1 MLVRRD
7 GLTVDALALAI
18 EDRAG
23 VPRSQQRLV
32 CGGRQLRPGQEL
44 SASSV
49 GAASTVE
56 LLLRVEGGAKKDKGK
71 KGKDKKGK
79 DKGEKGKA
87 PLGEGAEMSVEQ
99 LQEKIM
105 YLNDSLDHERE
116 ERNYFQLERDKI
128 NTFWEI
134 SKKELEDRKA
144 ELRNK
149 DREMEELEERHQV
162 EIKVYKQ
169 KVKHL
174 LYEHQ
179 NNVSQLKEEQ
189 ERALKLQLEEHRLR
203 ESESKKDKRS
213 LKLELKELG
222 ACSQQPQQPAV
233 AATAASRSSRV
244 PCHAVMRH
252 LHTRTHTRTHG
263 STAARPPREPTRNC
277 KHSTQGGVN
286 GARCSLLPCFVVR
299 PPLACCSLR
308 RAGARGRCARPQAG
322 ERQECHQA
330 AAAIRARGV
339 WNIRAALWNPTHAP
353 PSQRRPAPANLRPL
367 CPPLFFP
374 PLLPPLHPP
383 LRRTPA
389 TLPPSS
395 SRAPDAAHAPFPHP
409 SSAPLCSVC
418 ACRRHRVCCCF
429 PQVRELQSKY
439 ELKMKLLRE
448 DLELRRKVEILEIE
462 ERKNNH
468 INELM
473 KKHEKAFGEIKNYYN
488 DITHNNLDLIR
499 SLKEEVAEMKKKE
512 IQNEKL
518 MFEIAQENKKLSEP
532 LTRALKEVEKLR
544 HELANYQKDKMSLQN
559 AKSRLH
565 VLETQL
571 RDLTWEHEVLE
582 QRFHHVEKE
591 RDELYEKFESTIYD
605 VQQKSGFKNI
615 LLERKLQAINESL
628 EKKESQLSEVIHAAN
643 LDPNLLGTVSKKLD
657 DVLDAKNG
665 AIKDLQYELARVTKA
680 HNDVIRVYESKL
692 TEFGIPVE
700 ELGFRPLVTST
711 GTGPAGLVVS

>member
-1 MLVRRD
+1 M
-7 GLTVDALALAI
+7 
-18 EDRAG
+18 
-23 VPRSQQRLV
+23 
-32 CGGRQLRPGQEL
+32 
-44 SASSV
+44 
-49 GAASTVE
+49 
-56 LLLRVEGGAKKDKGK
+56 
-71 KGKDKKGK
+71 
-79 DKGEKGKA
+79 
-87 PLGEGAEMSVEQ
+87 
-99 LQEKIM
+99 
-105 YLNDSLDHERE
+105 
-116 ERNYFQLERDKI
+116 
-128 NTFWEI
+128 
-134 SKKELEDRKA
+134 
-144 ELRNK
+144 
-149 DREMEELEERHQV
+149 
-162 EIKVYKQ
+162 
-169 KVKHL
+169 
-174 LYEHQ
+174 
-179 NNVSQLKEEQ
+179 
-189 ERALKLQLEEHRLR
+189 
-203 ESESKKDKRS
+203 
-213 LKLELKELG
+213 
-222 ACSQQPQQPAV
+222 
-233 AATAASRSSRV
+233 
-244 PCHAVMRH
+244 
-252 LHTRTHTRTHG
+252 
-263 STAARPPREPTRNC
+263 
-277 KHSTQGGVN
+277 
-286 GARCSLLPCFVVR
+286 
-299 PPLACCSLR
+299 
-308 RAGARGRCARPQAG
+308 
-322 ERQECHQA
+322 
-330 AAAIRARGV
+330 
-339 WNIRAALWNPTHAP
+339 
-353 PSQRRPAPANLRPL
+353 
-367 CPPLFFP
+367 
-374 PLLPPLHPP
+374 
-383 LRRTPA
+383 
-389 TLPPSS
+389 
-395 SRAPDAAHAPFPHP
+395 
-409 SSAPLCSVC
+409 
-418 ACRRHRVCCCF
+418 
-429 PQVRELQSKY
+429 RELQSKY

-692 TEFGIPVE
+692 TEFG
-700 ELGFRPLVTST
+700 
-711 GTGPAGLVVS
+711 

>member
-1 MLVRRD
+1 MLFPSPLRS
-7 GLTVDALALAI
+7 LNASVDALADAI
-18 EDRAG
+18 EAREGIPAA
-23 VPRSQQRLV
+23 QQRLV
-32 CGGRQLRPGQEL
+32 CGGKALRRGRPLGEQR
-44 SASSV
+44 V
-49 GAASTVE
+49 AAAATVE
-56 LLLRVEGGAKKDKGK
+56 LNLSLLGGAPKKGKGGKDKGK
-71 KGKDKKGK
+71 KEGK
-79 DKGEKGKA
+79 EGKA
-87 PLGEGAEMSVEQ
+87 LAEGGEETVESLTLKLTFKEDQ
-99 LQEKIM
+99 LDK
-105 YLNDSLDHERE
+105 ERE

-134 SKKELEDRKA
+134 TKKELEDRRA

-179 NNVSQLKEEQ
+179 NNVSQLKEDQ

-203 ESESKKDKRS
+203 EADSKKEKRS
-213 LKLELKELG
+213 LKMELKEL
-222 ACSQQPQQPAV
+222 
-233 AATAASRSSRV
+233 
-244 PCHAVMRH
+244 
-252 LHTRTHTRTHG
+252 
-263 STAARPPREPTRNC
+263 E
-277 KHSTQGGVN
+277 
-286 GARCSLLPCFVVR
+286 
-299 PPLACCSLR
+299 LAH
-308 RAGARGRCARPQAG
+308 
-322 ERQECHQA
+322 ED
-330 AAAIRARGV
+330 AIRELKQENDKNV
-339 WNIRAALWNPTHAP
+339 TK
-353 PSQRRPAPANLRPL
+353 LRQQYE
-367 CPPLFFP
+367 
-374 PLLPPLHPP
+374 
-383 LRRTPA
+383 RE
-389 TLPPSS
+389 
-395 SRAPDAAHAPFPHP
+395 
-409 SSAPLCSVC
+409 VK
-418 ACRRHRVCCCF
+418 
-429 PQVRELQSKY
+429 ELQSKY

-448 DLELRRKVEILEIE
+448 DLELRRKVEITEVE

-499 SLKEEVAEMKKKE
+499 TLKEEVAEMKKKE

-605 VQQKSGFKNI
+605 VQQKSGFRNI
-615 LLERKLQAINESL
+615 LLERKLTAINESL

-657 DVLDAKNG
+657 DVLDAKNS

-711 GTGPAGLVVS
+711 GTGPAGLVVA

>member
-1 MLVRRD
+1 MVLH
-7 GLTVDALALAI
+7 
-18 EDRAG
+18 
-23 VPRSQQRLV
+23 
-32 CGGRQLRPGQEL
+32 LR
-44 SASSV
+44 
-49 GAASTVE
+49 
-56 LLLRVEGGAKKDKGK
+56 GGAPKAKDKTKGKGDKGK
-71 KGKDKKGK
+71 KGKGK
-79 DKGEKGKA
+79 DKGDSKA
-87 PLGEGAEMSVEQ
+87 PLGEGEEMSEEQ
-99 LQEKIM
+99 LKETISH
-105 YLNDSLDHERE
+105 LRSELDHERE

-134 SKKELEDRKA
+134 TKKELEDRKA
-144 ELRNK
+144 EIRNK

-179 NNVSQLKEEQ
+179 NNVAQLKEAGEM
-189 ERALKLQLEEHRLR
+189 ALKLQQEEHRQH
-203 ESESKKDKRS
+203 EAESKRDKRS
-213 LKLELKELG
+213 LKLELKEL
-222 ACSQQPQQPAV
+222 
-233 AATAASRSSRV
+233 
-244 PCHAVMRH
+244 
-252 LHTRTHTRTHG
+252 
-263 STAARPPREPTRNC
+263 E
-277 KHSTQGGVN
+277 
-286 GARCSLLPCFVVR
+286 
-299 PPLACCSLR
+299 LAH
-308 RAGARGRCARPQAG
+308 
-322 ERQECHQA
+322 ED
-330 AAAIRARGV
+330 AIRELKQENDKNV
-339 WNIRAALWNPTHAP
+339 TK
-353 PSQRRPAPANLRPL
+353 LRQQYE
-367 CPPLFFP
+367 
-374 PLLPPLHPP
+374 
-383 LRRTPA
+383 RE
-389 TLPPSS
+389 
-395 SRAPDAAHAPFPHP
+395 
-409 SSAPLCSVC
+409 VK
-418 ACRRHRVCCCF
+418 
-429 PQVRELQSKY
+429 ELQQKY
-439 ELKMKLLRE
+439 EKKMKLLRD

-512 IQNEKL
+512 ISNEKL

-591 RDELYEKFESTIYD
+591 RDELFEKFESTIYD

-615 LLERKLQAINESL
+615 LLEKKLQAMNESL

-643 LDPNLLGTVSKKLD
+643 LDPNMLGTVSRKLD

-665 AIKDLQYELARVTKA
+665 AIKDLQYELARITKA

-700 ELGFRPLVTST
+700 ELGFRPLVTSS
-711 GTGPAGLVVS
+711 GTGPAGLVIG

>member
-1 MLVRRD
+1 MRVYRF
-7 GLTVDALALAI
+7 
-18 EDRAG
+18 
-23 VPRSQQRLV
+23 SQ
-32 CGGRQLRPGQEL
+32 GGE
-44 SASSV
+44 V
-49 GAASTVE
+49 T
-56 LLLRVEGGAKKDKGK
+56 
-71 KGKDKKGK
+71 
-79 DKGEKGKA
+79 
-87 PLGEGAEMSVEQ
+87 VEQ
-99 LQEKIM
+99 LTEQKRFLEE
-105 YLNDSLDHERE
+105 DRDHERE

-213 LKLELKELG
+213 LKLELKEL
-222 ACSQQPQQPAV
+222 
-233 AATAASRSSRV
+233 
-244 PCHAVMRH
+244 
-252 LHTRTHTRTHG
+252 
-263 STAARPPREPTRNC
+263 E
-277 KHSTQGGVN
+277 
-286 GARCSLLPCFVVR
+286 
-299 PPLACCSLR
+299 LAH
-308 RAGARGRCARPQAG
+308 
-322 ERQECHQA
+322 ED
-330 AAAIRARGV
+330 AIRELKQENDKNV
-339 WNIRAALWNPTHAP
+339 TK
-353 PSQRRPAPANLRPL
+353 LRQQYE
-367 CPPLFFP
+367 
-374 PLLPPLHPP
+374 
-383 LRRTPA
+383 RE
-389 TLPPSS
+389 
-395 SRAPDAAHAPFPHP
+395 
-409 SSAPLCSVC
+409 VK
-418 ACRRHRVCCCF
+418 
-429 PQVRELQSKY
+429 ELQLKY
-439 ELKMKLLRE
+439 ELKMKLLRD

-512 IQNEKL
+512 ISNEKL

-582 QRFHHVEKE
+582 QRFHHVA
-591 RDELYEKFESTIYD
+591 T
-605 VQQKSGFKNI
+605 
-615 LLERKLQAINESL
+615 
-628 EKKESQLSEVIHAAN
+628 
-643 LDPNLLGTVSKKLD
+643 
-657 DVLDAKNG
+657 
-665 AIKDLQYELARVTKA
+665 
-680 HNDVIRVYESKL
+680 
-692 TEFGIPVE
+692 
-700 ELGFRPLVTST
+700 
-711 GTGPAGLVVS
+711 

>member
-1 MLVRRD
+1 MRLSVCTLSGRTID
-7 GLTVDALALAI
+7 LDLAGSDVPLAAVKSLI
-18 EDRAG
+18 EAREG
-23 VPRSQQRLV
+23 IPFEQQRLLH
-32 CGGRQLRPGQEL
+32 GGKQLPDSRTLGALDIAPGSSLQLVL
-44 SASSV
+44 S
-49 GAASTVE
+49 
-56 LLLRVEGGAKKDKGK
+56 LRGGAPKKKGGDKGK
-71 KGKDKKGK
+71 KGKGK
-79 DKGEKGKA
+79 DKGKGDGGKA
-87 PLGEGAEMSVEQ
+87 PLAEGEEMSPEQ
-99 LQEKIM
+99 LKEQCEQ
-105 YLNDSLDHERE
+105 LRGELDKERE

-179 NNVSQLKEEQ
+179 NNVAQLKEAGEM
-189 ERALKLQLEEHRLR
+189 ALKLQQEEHRAR
-203 ESESKKDKRS
+203 EAESKKDKRS
-213 LKLELKELG
+213 LKLELKEL
-222 ACSQQPQQPAV
+222 
-233 AATAASRSSRV
+233 
-244 PCHAVMRH
+244 
-252 LHTRTHTRTHG
+252 
-263 STAARPPREPTRNC
+263 E
-277 KHSTQGGVN
+277 
-286 GARCSLLPCFVVR
+286 
-299 PPLACCSLR
+299 LAH
-308 RAGARGRCARPQAG
+308 
-322 ERQECHQA
+322 ED
-330 AAAIRARGV
+330 AIRDLKQENDK
-339 WNIRAALWNPTHAP
+339 NITKMLQEYERM
-353 PSQRRPAPANLRPL
+353 
-367 CPPLFFP
+367 
-374 PLLPPLHPP
+374 
-383 LRRTPA
+383 
-389 TLPPSS
+389 
-395 SRAPDAAHAPFPHP
+395 
-409 SSAPLCSVC
+409 VK
-418 ACRRHRVCCCF
+418 
-429 PQVRELQSKY
+429 ELQKKY
-439 ELKMKLLRE
+439 EAKMKILRD

-462 ERKNNH
+462 ERKNHH

-499 SLKEEVAEMKKKE
+499 SLKEEVSEMKKKE
-512 IQNEKL
+512 VSNEKL

-628 EKKESQLSEVIHAAN
+628 EKKEAQLSEVLAAAN
-643 LDPNLLGTVSKKLD
+643 LDPNMLGQVSKKLD

-700 ELGFRPLVTST
+700 ELGFRPLLTNT
-711 GTGPAGLVVS
+711 GTGPAGLVVA